1 MLKAILKPRGAEY
14 IRRWAKNPKIVF
26 FAAPNSFYDE
36 IIKRLSIDLG
46 IPILSMTQILQN
58 VKDNAGK

>member
-1 MLKAILKPRGAEY
+1 MLKTLLKPRGAEY

-26 FAAPNSFYDE
+26 FAAPNSFQDE

-46 IPILSMTQILQN
+46 IPILSMT
-58 VKDNAGK
+58 

>member
-1 MLKAILKPRGAEY
+1 MLKTLIKPQGGEF

-26 FAAPNSFYDE
+26 FASPNSFQDE

-46 IPILSMTQILQN
+46 IPILSMTQIFSN
-58 VKDNAGK
+58 I